1 MIAES
6 IFNRHR
12 WFSFTNRT
20 GFINEM
26 RIVAMK
32 LHTRDQAP
40 KEGQQEAPKQPM
52 VSECLMQQRF
62 CVTHTPKQTPKI
74 HSFE

>member
-1 MIAES
+1 MEWIVQHMMGHINANLIS
-6 IFNRHR
+6 
-12 WFSFTNRT
+12 SGLTTGT

-52 VSECLMQQRF
+52 VSGSLMEG
-62 CVTHTPKQTPKI
+62 T
-74 HSFE
+74 